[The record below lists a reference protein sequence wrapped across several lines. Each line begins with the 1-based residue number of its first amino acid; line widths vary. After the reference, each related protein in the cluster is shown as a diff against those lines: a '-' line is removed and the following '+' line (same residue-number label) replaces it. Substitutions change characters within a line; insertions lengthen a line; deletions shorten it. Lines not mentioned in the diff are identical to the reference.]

1 MRSIKAKL
9 RKPATTSKD
18 DWSKVDQRIWHSVAV
33 NQPAK
38 LASKLA
44 KHENVN
50 VNKMCPSV
58 GYSVLHYAAAKGLD
72 DCLNVLLAHK
82 ANVAI
87 RDVTG
92 ATPLHASAR
101 YGHKGATLKLLA
113 SRTVDVNA
121 ADANRCTALHFAS
134 FEGHLECVKL
144 LEEANGINIHCL
156 DKEGRTALMVAS
168 AMGQLHVCSE
178 LIQSGIDVN
187 HKDSSKLQHSAL
199 TLAAEAGHSDV
210 VRLLCENGASYT
222 TPLTDGRNAL
232 DVARSRSRRG
242 VVDVL
247 HIMQLTD
254 AAKKNDRDSR
264 LSTSSILSSNATSE
278 DKTSRKSSQVD
289 PPVHV
294 DGVPYIDEIAVGTH
308 HNIQTKEDKQ
318 PDTKSESGP
327 ALSIYNDSKN
337 MSHLYDRDISL
348 YDSKS
353 TLASVSSLDV
363 SQETSR
369 TQSPSLAR
377 LNLDRSKN
385 MEREVVEQVEVMELM
400 KEVEAL
406 KRSSEKSEALVQSLK
421 TENKSLTH
429 DLENAKERQKSLSH
443 ELEKSNEKQKSLVN
457 TAKAERKKLEAQHC
471 INKQNEAEIE
481 KLNKEL
487 ENLKTK
493 STQLDEE
500 SLKTENKSLTHDLEN
515 AKERQKSL
523 SQELEKS
530 NEKQKSLVNTAKA
543 ERKKLEAQHCINKQ
557 NEAEIEKL
565 NKELEN
571 LKTKSTQLEEESLKT
586 ENKSLTQDLEDAK
599 ERQKLLS
606 QELEKSN
613 EKQKSLVNTA
623 KAERKKL
630 EAQHCINKQNEAEIE
645 KLNKELEN
653 LKTKSTQ
660 LDEENVRVS
669 EDKEIEISYFHD
681 LLEESMQKVELNGI
695 SDDYEENLNL
705 IIQEIH
711 QLRQGKIKKVE
722 TLEEKKLE
730 LNDLNKQLTQQKDEI
745 EILRQKVTDSQEDCE
760 KLGQEKSKLEL
771 ELQVTKAT
779 TQDAQ
784 ESWNERELRY
794 IEDEKKWHTL
804 LKEQKYENTKLREK
818 MKGLK
823 SDLSEDQKKA
833 RKMWEE
839 GEELLKSQMA
849 DVQSKLED
857 ARVKYESA
865 NHKLLESEKMVSELR
880 VERNQREAKISELGR
895 ELGKFENQKKENE
908 VESNQARQQLTEAK
922 QRCSE
927 LSEEVSNLRINIKGL
942 NGKLVSLDLQYG
954 KAEHEKINS
963 MNQQLETLCLHIQES
978 ERKYNQTISV
988 YRRHLLRAAKG
999 DLHPQVMHACK
1010 EIIKLQNESTS
1021 NEETI

>member
-121 ADANRCTALHFAS
+121 ADANRCTALHFAA

-264 LSTSSILSSNATSE
+264 LSTSSILSSNAPSE
-278 DKTSRKSSQVD
+278 NKTSRKSSQVD

-308 HNIQTKEDKQ
+308 HNMQTKEDKQ

-337 MSHLYDRDISL
+337 MSHLYDREVSL

-369 TQSPSLAR
+369 TQSPSLVR
-377 LNLDRSKN
+377 LNLDRSKT
-385 MEREVVEQVEVMELM
+385 MECEVVEQVEVKELM

-406 KRSSEKSEALVQSLK
+406 KRSNEKSEALVQSLK

-429 DLENAKERQKSLSH
+429 DLENAKERQKSLNH

-471 INKQNEAEIE
+471 VNKQNEAEIE
-481 KLNKEL
+481 KLNKEV
-487 ENLKTK
+487 ENLKIK

-500 SLKTENKSLTHDLEN
+500 SLKTENKSLAQELEE
-515 AKERQKSL
+515 AKQRQKLL
-523 SQELEKS
+523 SQELENS

-543 ERKKLEAQHCINKQ
+543 ERQKLEAQHCINKQ

-565 NKELEN
+565 NKEMEN
-571 LKTKSTQLEEESLKT
+571 LKTKSTQL
-586 ENKSLTQDLEDAK
+586 A
-599 ERQKLLS
+599 
-606 QELEKSN
+606 
-613 EKQKSLVNTA
+613 
-623 KAERKKL
+623 
-630 EAQHCINKQNEAEIE
+630 
-645 KLNKELEN
+645 
-653 LKTKSTQ
+653 
-660 LDEENVRVS
+660 EENVRVS
-669 EDKEIEISYFHD
+669 EEKEMEISYFHD
-681 LLEESMQKVELNGI
+681 LLEESLQKVELNEI

-779 TQDAQ
+779 AQDAR
-784 ESWNERELRY
+784 ESWHERELRY

-849 DVQSKLED
+849 DLQSKLED
-857 ARVKYESA
+857 ARVKFESA

-880 VERNQREAKISELGR
+880 VERNQREAKIAELGQ

-927 LSEEVSNLRINIKGL
+927 LSEEVSSLRANIKEL
-942 NGKLVSLDLQYG
+942 NGKLASLDLQYG
-954 KAEHEKINS
+954 KVEHEKINS

>member
-500 SLKTENKSLTHDLEN
+500 SLKTENKSLT
-515 AKERQKSL
+515 
-523 SQELEKS
+523 
-530 NEKQKSLVNTAKA
+530 
-543 ERKKLEAQHCINKQ
+543 
-557 NEAEIEKL
+557 
-565 NKELEN
+565 
-571 LKTKSTQLEEESLKT
+571 
-586 ENKSLTQDLEDAK
+586 QDLEDAK

>member
-406 KRSSEKSEALVQSLK
+406 KRSSEKSEALVQ
-421 TENKSLTH
+421 
-429 DLENAKERQKSLSH
+429 
-443 ELEKSNEKQKSLVN
+443 
-457 TAKAERKKLEAQHC
+457 
-471 INKQNEAEIE
+471 
-481 KLNKEL
+481 
-487 ENLKTK
+487 
-493 STQLDEE
+493 